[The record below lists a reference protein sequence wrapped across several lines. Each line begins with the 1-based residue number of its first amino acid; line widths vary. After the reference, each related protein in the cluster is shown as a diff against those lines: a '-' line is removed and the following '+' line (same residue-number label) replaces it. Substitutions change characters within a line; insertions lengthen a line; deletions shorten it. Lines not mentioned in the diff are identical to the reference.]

1 MAPKLKVLATGA
13 YEHSLTLISAMFERD
28 EGCRVQ
34 LDFGNARAVAAKVSS
49 HSDADVVMTSLQGM
63 EELQASGLIHA
74 DTRISVGNM
83 RLGAAVARS
92 AHKPDVSSADPLRAT
107 LLSAPSIAYIDPN
120 GGGTTGPHFTK
131 LIQILD
137 IADKVK
143 DKTRLCA
150 SGRDVVR
157 MITAGDA
164 VIGLTQASEL
174 IGIPAL
180 DFVGFLPD
188 ELQLITTYQAAMT
201 ATCTSEAEAKRFL
214 AYLSGPKAAEQLLK
228 SGWRLVA

>member
-1 MAPKLKVLATGA
+1 MAPKLKVVATGA

-34 LDFGNARAVAAKVSS
+34 LEFGNARAVAAKVAS
-49 HSDADVVMTSLQGM
+49 HSEADVVMTSLQSM
-63 EELQASGLIHA
+63 EELQTANLLHA
-74 DTRISVGNM
+74 GAGMSVGTM
-83 RLGAAVARS
+83 RLGAAVAHG
-92 AHKPDVSSADPLRAT
+92 ADWPDISSADALRAA
-107 LLSAPSIAYIDPN
+107 LLSAPSIAYIDPD

-143 DKTRLCA
+143 GKTRLCV

-157 MITAGDA
+157 TITSGDA
-164 VIGLTQASEL
+164 AIGLTQASEL
-174 IGIPAL
+174 IGVPAL
-180 DFVGFLPD
+180 DFIGFLPD